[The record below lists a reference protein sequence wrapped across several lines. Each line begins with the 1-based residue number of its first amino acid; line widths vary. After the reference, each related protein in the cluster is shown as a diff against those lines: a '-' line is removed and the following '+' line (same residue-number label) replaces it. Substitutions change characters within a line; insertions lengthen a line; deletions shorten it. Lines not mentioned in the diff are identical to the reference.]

1 MFFAV
6 DSSISL
12 DKYFLHFYGS
22 EYSDSGSDIA
32 FFPTSN
38 PPTPQISSVLDTVSP
53 SEIYY

>member
-38 PPTPQISSVLDTVSP
+38 PPPHISSVLDTVSP